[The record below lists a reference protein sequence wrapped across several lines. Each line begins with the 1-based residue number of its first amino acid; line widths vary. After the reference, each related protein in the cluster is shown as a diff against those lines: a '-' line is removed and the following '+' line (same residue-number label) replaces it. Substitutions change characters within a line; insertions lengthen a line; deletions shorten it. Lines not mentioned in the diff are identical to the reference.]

1 MVHTKRICE
10 RLLTNDDV
18 WRPKDSFVETKPLAK
33 VNVAFESPS
42 DHYQS
47 ESVSPEMASPRS
59 EHGYLPGNVVRH
71 LGLYYTRMTS
81 YTSPANHSMN
91 NDHVTYETKRPVTNF
106 TSTASHVIGLYNS
119 SFTAGVVLKDDVT
132 LSRSE
137 TSAMGRAPR
146 SNILSHM
153 AAKNKTSWVENAAH
167 KREQSSQSNSIQC
180 KGKNPYSKTPYEKSQ
195 LAINAVTMGVRDGRR
210 FDLLPISHYLKKHQG
225 DDKSPHKQSKRFPLV
240 RISSYKKVCLLP
252 NLRSYM
258 HSPTRKKKQ
267 QATFFTEKDVFKTRE
282 SRKEPSRGEALF
294 VDPKDQLPNLYKRQ
308 YNAPIV
314 RLRGDQGVQTS
325 KEKVAFPV
333 IS

>member
-81 YTSPANHSMN
+81 YTSPANHS
-91 NDHVTYETKRPVTNF
+91 
-106 TSTASHVIGLYNS
+106 
-119 SFTAGVVLKDDVT
+119 VVLKDDVT

>member
-81 YTSPANHSMN
+81 YTSPANHS
-91 NDHVTYETKRPVTNF
+91 
-106 TSTASHVIGLYNS
+106 
-119 SFTAGVVLKDDVT
+119 VVLKDDVT

-314 RLRGDQGVQTS
+314 R
-325 KEKVAFPV
+325 
-333 IS
+333 